1 MLYFLNYAYTPNT
14 AVANRMLGY
23 YAAMDRMGIKADIVY
38 LIPNLKRDTISA
50 QYKNIQVKYM
60 WGKNDNYT
68 NKILR
73 YINTSRNLKKFIKT
87 LKAGDI
93 VYTHGITIA
102 TTKLLKVKGIK
113 VFAEKTEHFSITSG
127 GRISSL
133 SQDEIIDVAKR
144 LDGLIVISEHLKQS
158 FIEQGVN
165 PSKIKV
171 VNMTVDPSRFISLTK
186 GTVPERYIAYCGTA
200 SNNKDGVDQ
209 LIEAFAIV
217 AKHIE
222 DVKLYIIGDTP
233 STEDL
238 TRNLKLIDSYNL
250 KERIVFTGI
259 VPYTQM
265 PQILKNAAILA
276 LDRPDSIQAQCGF
289 PTKLGEYLLTKN
301 PVVVTKVGD
310 IPKFLEDGISALLSE
325 ERNPQE
331 FAQKLEWVL
340 THKNE
345 ADKIGCMG
353 AKVAMKNFNC
363 DIETKKLLNFLNGID
378 YPSN

>member
-1 MLYFLNYAYTPNT
+1 M
-14 AVANRMLGY
+14 
-23 YAAMDRMGIKADIVY
+23 
-38 LIPNLKRDTISA
+38 
-50 QYKNIQVKYM
+50 
-60 WGKNDNYT
+60 
-68 NKILR
+68 
-73 YINTSRNLKKFIKT
+73 
-87 LKAGDI
+87 
-93 VYTHGITIA
+93 
-102 TTKLLKVKGIK
+102 
-113 VFAEKTEHFSITSG
+113 
-127 GRISSL
+127 
-133 SQDEIIDVAKR
+133 
-144 LDGLIVISEHLKQS
+144 
-158 FIEQGVN
+158 
-165 PSKIKV
+165 
-171 VNMTVDPSRFISLTK
+171 
-186 GTVPERYIAYCGTA
+186 
-200 SNNKDGVDQ
+200 
-209 LIEAFAIV
+209 
-217 AKHIE
+217 
-222 DVKLYIIGDTP
+222 KLYIIGDTP

-345 ADKIGCMG
+345 ADKIGGMG